1 VGERNPLLR
10 EVEDLFQQFLREV
23 GDICLLAEFLDKR
36 PVPAQLRL
44 AEREDAFRRLF
55 ALRCFEAMRADKPG
69 PLDHW
74 HLFGGRAD
82 RIVEAQQ
89 TYCDLCIRA
98 QLEEVVEWEVH
109 ELEALG
115 PWSMVHR
122 ARRDGTPLNVG
133 IRVLPWINAVMRW
146 SRGSSGAAMPTG
158 VRERAHEIE
167 RLLSSL
173 HKPDAVLIRKLRA
186 VIGWEPRL
194 ELERGEAWS
203 DAAIRDIEALDP
215 SLRSA
220 WIALISHCRMA
231 YTSKPGLT
239 WMKRGRSLLEAVG
252 HAEFASRLLVWLPLV
267 DRPRTA
273 PFPANPYRRYIQN
286 CMIDIHM
293 DVLRGLCWLAPSV
306 EDRDLPRGL
315 GKLALTAY
323 RKAPGVGP
331 RAIKVGHAAISAL
344 GMCSGGAVEAAIA
357 QLCMLQIKVKF
368 GGGQNAIEKALNAA
382 AERAGLPRNEIDEL
396 GVPSYGL
403 SDVGVREE
411 DFGTHVAKL
420 TVTTG
425 TPPELLFFK
434 RGDDGTVSGKGSK
447 SVPAAVKASHAEDLK
462 ELKAAAKDIAAML
475 PAQRERID
483 GLFLEDRTWAWG
495 VWRERYLDHPL
506 VGVVARRLIWR
517 VRDAADAPWRSITWL
532 DGHELVD
539 VDGNPSPPIGSA
551 AQVRLW
557 HPIEVD
563 VEEVLAW
570 RRFYESRAVRQ
581 PFKQA
586 HREVY
591 VLTDAE
597 RRTATYSNRYAAH
610 ILKQHQFNTL
620 CALRGWKN
628 RLRLMVDD
636 EYPAPS
642 RTLGASGIRAE
653 FWIEGV
659 GDDYGTDTNDV
670 GVFHY
675 LSTDQVR
682 FYRADAPAAMAHA
695 GGGAYEQRLHTDGD
709 APMRGEIIHPEY
721 VAQPLETIP
730 PLVFS
735 EIMRDVDLFVGVGSI
750 GNNAQWQDG
759 GPENRFREYWWNYG
773 FADLSASGEGRR
785 DLLERLI
792 PRLKIASKC
801 SFEGR
806 FLVVKGQIR
815 TYKIHL
821 GSGNILMKPNDQY
834 LCIVPDSNRSTAGN
848 VHLPF
853 EGDRMLSIILSK
865 AFMLAEDDKIIDDSI
880 TRQIRG

>member
-1 VGERNPLLR
+1 VERPIE
-10 EVEDLFQQFLREV
+10 EVEEVFQ
-23 GDICLLAEFLDKR
+23 DY
-36 PVPAQLRL
+36 LRL
-44 AEREDAFRRLF
+44 AEYRRGWGTQFRPGDSPTEQKIDSLKDVEKRAVAMLCI
-55 ALRCFEAMRADKPG
+55 ATLRAHPLILDDKPNSRSNRSERIIWSQRG
-69 PLDHW
+69 HCDVLLT
-74 HLFGGRAD
+74 HL
-82 RIVEAQQ
+82 
-89 TYCDLCIRA
+89 IR
-98 QLEEVVEWEVH
+98 
-109 ELEALG
+109 
-115 PWSMVHR
+115 
-122 ARRDGTPLNVG
+122 NVMG
-133 IRVLPWINAVMRW
+133 WNQ
-146 SRGSSGAAMPTG
+146 
-158 VRERAHEIE
+158 HEIE
-167 RLLSSL
+167 QLCQWVTDATLRLMARVTPLMSDIRLCVRLVNDWVSKSSGGRPTPIMVEFL
-173 HKPDAVLIRKLRA
+173 ERALAVARAESRSDPVMIRRA
-186 VIGWEPRL
+186 KEMLGRGL
-194 ELERGEAWS
+194 ELAIEPGEAWS
-203 DAAIRDIEALDP
+203 DVAIHDVQSCVGERRTAWMAL
-215 SLRSA
+215 LE
-220 WIALISHCRMA
+220 HCRNA
-231 YTSKPGLT
+231 NGSSPNAKWTKGA
-239 WMKRGRSLLEAVG
+239 KQLLEVIG
-252 HAEFASRLLVWLPLV
+252 EAEFAARLIEWFPLV
-267 DRPRTA
+267 DRPRTVEYVRPHEYA
-273 PFPANPYRRYIQN
+273 RDMTNGILDA
-286 CMIDIHM
+286 HM
-293 DVLRGLCWLAPSV
+293 DILRGLCWLAPSANHP
-306 EDRDLPRGL
+306 DLPRAL
-315 GKLALTAY
+315 GRLVISAY
-323 RKAPGVGP
+323 RKLPGLGP
-331 RAIKVGHAAISAL
+331 RAVRVGNGAVYAL
-344 GMCSGGAVEAAIA
+344 GACTGSNAGAALG
-357 QLCMLQIKVKF
+357 QLSMLRVKVKF
-368 GGGQNAIEKALNAA
+368 GGGQKAIEKALNAA

-411 DFGTHVAKL
+411 DFGTHVARL

-425 TPPELLFFK
+425 EPPELLFFK
-434 RGDDGTVSGKGSK
+434 RGADGTLGAKGSK
-447 SVPAAVKASHAEDLK
+447 SVPAAVKESHAEDLK
-462 ELKAAAKDIAAML
+462 EFKAAAKDIAAML

-483 GLFLEDRTWAWG
+483 GLFLDDRTWAFG

-517 VRDAADAPWRSITWL
+517 VRDGADAAWRSLAWL
-532 DGHELVD
+532 DGHGLVD
-539 VDGNPSPPIGSA
+539 VDGNPGSSIGSA

-570 RRFYESRAVRQ
+570 RRFYESRSVRQ

-597 RRTATYSNRYAAH
+597 RRTANYSNRYAAH

-642 RTLGASGIRAE
+642 RTLGAWGIRAE

-659 GDDYGTDTNDV
+659 GDDYGTDTNES
-670 GVFHY
+670 GAFLY
-675 LSTDQVR
+675 LATDQVR
-682 FYRADAPAAMAHA
+682 FYRAEAPAATAHA
-695 GGGAYEQRLHTDGD
+695 GGGPYEQRVLTDGD
-709 APMRGEIIHPEY
+709 TPMRGEIGNPEY

-735 EIMRDVDLFVGVGSI
+735 EIMRDVDLFVGVCSI

-801 SFEGR
+801 SFEER

-834 LCIVPDSNRSTAGN
+834 LCIVPDSRTSPGGN

-865 AFMLAEDDKIIDDSI
+865 AFMLAEDEKITDESI